1 MSGSLSSVLARR
13 SRDPAMPPG
22 FSSHALRESGD
33 AFQHA
38 ITNAAE
44 LGAASIVWVRRFDLV
59 EFAVVLE
66 PTEAL
71 LQARLSHYMAMN
83 AVADMLAAWC
93 PPERPIQFGW
103 PGAVL
108 FDHGLIGG
116 GRTAWPPSVADD
128 QTPDWIVFGAMLRAA
143 VLADQEGAPRSLAI
157 GSGVSMEETGFTDV
171 SAVEMIES
179 FARHLNLNAYE
190 WSRSGPKAAAKRW
203 LDRLRPVEG
212 VRHGIEPN
220 GDLIVRT
227 GDSAERHDL
236 VAALRA
242 ADWYDRERGEPKL

>member
-1 MSGSLSSVLARR
+1 
-13 SRDPAMPPG
+13 MPPG
-22 FSSHALRESGD
+22 FTSHALREAGD
-33 AFQHA
+33 AFQYA
-38 ITNAAE
+38 IANAAD
-44 LGAASIVWVRRFDLV
+44 LGAASVVWVRRFDLV

-66 PTEAL
+66 PTEVLA
-71 LQARLSHYMAMN
+71 QARLCHYMAMN

-116 GRTAWPPSVADD
+116 GRTAWPRGVAVDD
-128 QTPDWIVFGAMLRAA
+128 APDWIVFGAMLRAA

-190 WSRSGPKAAAKRW
+190 WSRTGPKAAAKRF

-212 VRHGIEPN
+212 ARQGIEPN
-220 GDLIVRT
+220 GDLIVRS
-227 GDSAERHDL
+227 GDSEERRDF
-236 VAALRA
+236 VAALEA
-242 ADWYDRERGEPKL
+242 ADWYDHERGEPKL